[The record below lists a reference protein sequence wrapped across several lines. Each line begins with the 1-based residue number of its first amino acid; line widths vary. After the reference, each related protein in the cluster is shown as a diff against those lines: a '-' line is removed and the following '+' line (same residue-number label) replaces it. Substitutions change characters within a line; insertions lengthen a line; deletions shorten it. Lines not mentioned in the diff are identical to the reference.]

1 MKLLPF
7 LNCSRNFSK
16 SSLYSETDFYKTFL
30 KDLKNCQKE
39 VIIESPYITSERMAT
54 FLPVFQ
60 GLLHKGV
67 KIHIVT
73 RDPSDHEN
81 EYFRYQ
87 ATNEIL
93 KCSEMG
99 INIILLKGYHHRK
112 LAIIDRE
119 VLWEGSLNILSQVN
133 SKEIMRRI
141 ESSSESHE
149 MFNF

>member
-1 MKLLPF
+1 M
-7 LNCSRNFSK
+7 
-16 SSLYSETDFYKTFL
+16 
-30 KDLKNCQKE
+30 
-39 VIIESPYITSERMAT
+39 VT

-60 GLLHKGV
+60 SLLHKGV

-112 LAIIDRE
+112 LAIIDRKL
-119 VLWEGSLNILSQVN
+119 LWEGSLNILSQTN

-141 ESSSESHE
+141 ESRDESIE
-149 MFNF
+149 MFNFLRLKQYI